1 VLRKPSPSQTQ
12 TLAVIVKD
20 TLRMNELKLKK
31 SFDKYFEAP
40 IEAWKSFTD
49 LCEEVKFRKNEIIK
63 ATGQTEKS
71 AYFILDGSC
80 GVFLWKQNNYVC
92 LDIVLENNFFADHM
106 SLITDQPSPL
116 ETIALETTTTLR
128 ISASNIAKLKKS
140 PFGNLLFLLGAEN
153 SFVEKQQQ
161 QIDLLT
167 KTAEQRYEELMNKNP
182 QIIQRIS
189 QKHIASYLGIT
200 TQSLSRIRNNK

>member
-1 VLRKPSPSQTQ
+1 MK
-12 TLAVIVKD
+12 
-20 TLRMNELKLKK
+20 ELKLKQ

-40 IEAWKSFTD
+40 IEVWKSFAD
-49 LCEEVKFRKNEIIK
+49 LCEEVTFKKNEVIK
-63 ATGQTEKS
+63 PNGKTEKN
-71 AYFILDGSC
+71 AYFIIEGAC
-80 GVFLWKQNNYVC
+80 GVFLWKENNFVC

-106 SLITDQPSPL
+106 SLITEEPSPL
-116 ETIALETTTTLR
+116 ETIALEKTTALQ

-140 PFGNLLFLLGAEN
+140 PFGNILFLLGAEN

-167 KTAEQRYEELMNKNP
+167 KTAEQRYWELMKKSP
-182 QIIQRIS
+182 ETIQRIA

>member
-1 VLRKPSPSQTQ
+1 L
-12 TLAVIVKD
+12 LVKIPF
-20 TLRMNELKLKK
+20 MNELKLKE
-31 SFDKYFEAP
+31 SFDKYFDAP
-40 IEAWKSFTD
+40 IEVWKSFVD
-49 LCEEVKFRKNEIIK
+49 LCEEVHFKKNERIK
-63 ATGQTEKS
+63 AAGQTEKN
-71 AYFILDGSC
+71 AYFILSGAC
-80 GVFLWKQNNYVC
+80 GIFLWKENNYVC

-106 SLITDQPSPL
+106 SLITEKPSPL
-116 ETIALETTTTLR
+116 ESIALEKTTTLK

-140 PFGNLLFLLGAEN
+140 PFGSILFLLGAEN

-167 KTAEQRYEELMNKNP
+167 KTAEQRYFELMQKSP
-182 QIIQRIS
+182 EVIQRIP

>member
-1 VLRKPSPSQTQ
+1 
-12 TLAVIVKD
+12 
-20 TLRMNELKLKK
+20 MNELKLKK

-40 IEAWKSFTD
+40 IEVWKSFTD
-49 LCEEVKFRKNEIIK
+49 LCEEVKFKKNEIIK
-63 ATGQTEKS
+63 AKGQTEKS

-80 GVFLWKQNNYVC
+80 GVFLWKENNYVC
-92 LDIVLENNFFADHM
+92 LDIVLENNFFADQM
-106 SLITDQPSPL
+106 SLITGQPSPL